1 MLIGMG
7 AHVNATGSVGWT
19 PLHYSARGGHVEV
32 SLVGAGANVHA
43 TDIYN
48 STAINIARLGGHSAL
63 AELLQGA
70 VLRTQVARCTVAFCA
85 VL

>member
-63 AELLQGA
+63 AELLQESETLTKSAAQCGGGDK
-70 VLRTQVARCTVAFCA
+70 
-85 VL
+85 